1 MDIDNSN
8 IIRNQKEYNKAF
20 DKLADL
26 EIILEDIERDE
37 YNPKEDVSIYIN
49 DIKKEIDRLW
59 DMIIEYEKK
68 NREKNDCLFN

>member
-1 MDIDNSN
+1 MD

-26 EIILEDIERDE
+26 EIILEDIERDD